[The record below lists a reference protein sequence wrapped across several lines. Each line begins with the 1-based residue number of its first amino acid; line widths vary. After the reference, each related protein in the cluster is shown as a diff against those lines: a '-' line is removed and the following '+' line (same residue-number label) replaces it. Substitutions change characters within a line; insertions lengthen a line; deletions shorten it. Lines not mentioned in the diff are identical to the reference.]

1 MKKSIAYLCIAL
13 FLIATVCSVSAHA
26 NEVNSTNTGILV
38 NGALSTG
45 GTIFG
50 VVGNSTSRGDLGTG
64 TGSGFHFGALA
75 NFQML
80 AIGMAFS
87 TVNYSTLEWSEEVSG
102 VEYKYKSEG
111 DGRYWTFDLIFG
123 AKMFTESGDMGYTL
137 PYIGYR
143 FWKATR
149 NQEDVTRNGIPY
161 PAGNIEYELVGNG
174 WIFGIR
180 DFSTLSLGGF
190 AIALQTGIWFY
201 QAPMSSLKSNGN
213 DVSFT
218 SEQNVGF
225 GIELGIGAALEDMGL
240 SIIGGVKI
248 DIQATEFKVLTF
260 DFVAGAGYSQFFL
273 ALTYELSI

>member
-1 MKKSIAYLCIAL
+1 MKKMIVYFCAAL
-13 FLIATVCSVSAHA
+13 LFVSSVYATFAHA

-38 NGALSTG
+38 NGGLSTG

-50 VVGNSTSRGDLGTG
+50 VISNSTSTGDLGTG

-75 NFQML
+75 SFQMF

-87 TVNYSTLEWSEEVSG
+87 TVKYSTLEWNEEVSG

-137 PYIGYR
+137 PYVGYR

-161 PAGNIEYELVGNG
+161 PTGNIEYELVGKG

-180 DFSTLSLGGF
+180 DFSTLPLGSF
-190 AIALQTGIWFY
+190 AIALQTGIWYY
-201 QAPMSSLKSNGN
+201 QAPMSTLKSNGN
-213 DVSFT
+213 DVSTT
-218 SEQNVGF
+218 SEESIGF
-225 GIELGIGAALEDMGL
+225 GIELGIGAALEDIGL
-240 SIIGGVKI
+240 SIIGGIKI
-248 DIQATEFKVLTF
+248 DVQATAFKVLAF
-260 DFVAGAGYSQFFL
+260 DYVAGAGYSQFFF
-273 ALTYELSI
+273 AVTYELSL